1 MTNGANGVT
10 NALVDYAQNLKYED
24 IPPAVLERT
33 KQMLL
38 DFLGV
43 AYGGLLV
50 GESSGP
56 IINGV
61 QDLAAGAAGQERGAG
76 PLRAASGALR
86 GALECDVRAQHGLR
100 RHAS

>member
-61 QDLAAGAAGQERGAG
+61 QDLATGAAGRSVVLGRSER
-76 PLRAASGALR
+76 
-86 GALECDVRAQHGLR
+86 LR
-100 RHAS
+100 RVGRRL